1 MGALGKGVAQ
11 VSATTNARETV
22 FDRGIL
28 VDAVPWML
36 MSEGVAILVRG
47 YMWWD
52 GRKADFVLVPMSM
65 LA

>member
-1 MGALGKGVAQ
+1 MDALGKGVAQ
-11 VSATTNARETV
+11 VNATTNARETV
-22 FDRGIL
+22 FDRDIL

-36 MSEGVAILVRG
+36 MGEGVVRG
-47 YMWWD
+47 YMQWWD